1 MPAFAFSE
9 CAVECAAVDQQV
21 LPGDVTG
28 MGRAKE
34 CACRTEFVRVAEA
47 PGWNRRHSVSG
58 NLADA
63 FSFLFGGLG
72 QRAAQPIRIK
82 GAGQYVVDGHVF
94 IGHRTRD
101 ACKECGQAGT
111 RTRLQV

>member
-1 MPAFAFSE
+1 MPAFAYQNAPLNVPPSIKRF
-9 CAVECAAVDQQV
+9 C
-21 LPGDVTG
+21 PGDVAG

-34 CACRTEFVRVAEA
+34 CACRTEFVRIAEV
-47 PGWNRRHSVSG
+47 PGWNRRHALGG

-82 GAGQYVVDGHVF
+82 GAGQYVV
-94 IGHRTRD
+94 
-101 ACKECGQAGT
+101 
-111 RTRLQV
+111 